1 MLKRCN
7 LGVKKYQAVTKNSF
21 ILTFLQSFEC
31 SCSNFQTITFS
42 VNHKKVHFYQGKNTV
57 TKNNKMQLIIDI
69 IQLYYALPNK
79 NNGLELMLLFNI
91 GLSRLINR
99 LSVISNKNFLVA

>member
-1 MLKRCN
+1 
-7 LGVKKYQAVTKNSF
+7 
-21 ILTFLQSFEC
+21 
-31 SCSNFQTITFS
+31 
-42 VNHKKVHFYQGKNTV
+42 
-57 TKNNKMQLIIDI
+57 MQLIIDI